1 MKIIK
6 IYSSWNQLKLK
17 ARAGHY
23 NTEAH
28 VRIWVQ
34 GRWEQSE
41 GGGDLRQR
49 RQHKT
54 FIGEKCAPGPR
65 CEVSWALDRLRDNGG
80 YQCLHQECVSNIRA
94 TITITTLTASQ
105 QYNLANI
112 GDDGDITGQA
122 RLCVSV
128 CSEMGD
134 KCLALGDI
142 MWHQSPGDQGAGQ
155 LGSPADCLG
164 WSELMCHDDTRLLI
178 ITHLNVLLR
187 WIQFAGPLHS
197 RNMPLIS
204 NPGDWFT
211 VDTVLTHEQIHFQY
225 LFWFLGLLQLLLT
238 QMMRF
243 RCHDSKL
250 WDDYCYYN

>member
-34 GRWEQSE
+34 GRWELSE

-105 QYNLANI
+105 QYNLANM
-112 GDDGDITGQA
+112 A
-122 RLCVSV
+122 RRP
-128 CSEMGD
+128 EAPGP
-134 KCLALGDI
+134 
-142 MWHQSPGDQGAGQ
+142 WSPGMMVTSLVRPDSVSLFVQSWETNVWLWVTSCDIRARVTRGR
-155 LGSPADCLG
+155 GSWG
-164 WSELMCHDDTRLLI
+164 HQRI
-178 ITHLNVLLR
+178 V
-187 WIQFAGPLHS
+187 
-197 RNMPLIS
+197 
-204 NPGDWFT
+204 
-211 VDTVLTHEQIHFQY
+211 
-225 LFWFLGLLQLLLT
+225 
-238 QMMRF
+238 
-243 RCHDSKL
+243 
-250 WDDYCYYN
+250 WDDLSSCVTMTPGCW

>member
-34 GRWEQSE
+34 GRWELSE

-105 QYNLANI
+105 QYNLANMAS
-112 GDDGDITGQA
+112 GPRGWWWHHWSGQT
-122 RLCVSV
+122 LCLCLFRVGRQMSGSGWHHV
-128 CSEMGD
+128 TSE
-134 KCLALGDI
+134 
-142 MWHQSPGDQGAGQ
+142 PGWPGGGAAGVTSGLSGMISQ
-155 LGSPADCLG
+155 
-164 WSELMCHDDTRLLI
+164 LMCHDDTRLPP
-178 ITHLNVLLR
+178 
-187 WIQFAGPLHS
+187 W
-197 RNMPLIS
+197 
-204 NPGDWFT
+204 
-211 VDTVLTHEQIHFQY
+211 
-225 LFWFLGLLQLLLT
+225 
-238 QMMRF
+238 
-243 RCHDSKL
+243 
-250 WDDYCYYN
+250 